1 MNLDKVF
8 EEKVYA
14 GVLGK
19 IIGVYLGR
27 PFEGWYYDRIME
39 ELGPINYYVNDKLD
53 FPIHVTDDDLTGT
66 FRFINALKH
75 FNFDKNISPKQI
87 GQTWLNYCLENQTVL
102 AWAGKGILTEESAYM
117 NLKQGIHAP
126 ESGSIAKN
134 GKVIAEQIGAQIFI
148 DGWGMVSPGDPE
160 QAVDLAKRAGSVS
173 HDGESVYGAQVVAAM
188 EAYAFIEKDIKK
200 IIEDSKKFVPNDS
213 TIYKLISDIQDW
225 SSGNL
230 DWEQARSKIEDKY
243 GYSKFPGNCHIVP
256 NHALIILSLLFG
268 DDDFQKSLMIV
279 NTAGWDTD
287 CNSGNV
293 GCILGIK
300 NGLEGI
306 KQGPDYITPV
316 NDIIYLPTAYG
327 SETMTDA
334 LLESQNIINITRKM
348 NGLESKVIKNNARY
362 NFEMETSTQG
372 WMVDKSNNNNQ
383 NTFLKNCEHISAIG
397 KRALEINFNNLTKGI
412 NSELYVN
419 TFFPEEFTR
428 LNEQQE
434 MMLMVYSFVGCP
446 TVYSGQK
453 IKTEIISKTK
463 KNIKI
468 KLFIKYYGEGD
479 KLFKLDSE
487 EFLFS
492 ENETKKIE
500 WTIPDTLSNPITQL
514 GYSIASDEQVSGK
527 ILINYID
534 ISGIPKMTFKKPD
547 HIKNDKVNTTSHNIK
562 SLTNGVYIPDDEKYY
577 GQLWKLAWVNDV
589 DKWYSYGKNSF
600 GLIKNASRGHVFT
613 GSSDW
618 KNYSVT
624 SKIMFRLASSGGL
637 VIRSQGLQRYYSL
650 EIKSTNKLQINKMEY
665 GLKILKEV
673 DFSFEPFEEY
683 FMRFEADNNFLKGF
697 INNELLIEVEDK
709 SNQFENGMIGCIVEN
724 GTIISDEISIN

>member
-268 DDDFQKSLMIV
+268 DDDFQKTLMIV

-293 GCILGIK
+293 GCYMGIK

-306 KQGPDYITPV
+306 QKGADFITPV
-316 NDIIYLPTAYG
+316 NDTIYITSARG

-334 LLESQNIINITRKM
+334 LTESQNIINIRRKLD
-348 NGLESKVIKNNARY
+348 GLEHQSIKNNARY

-372 WMVDKSNNNNQ
+372 WMVDKSNDNNL
-383 NTFLKNCEHISAIG
+383 NTSLSNVDYKSDNG
-397 KRALEINFNNLTKGI
+397 TRALQVSFNDLSFGLASEIFVD
-412 NSELYVN
+412 S
-419 TFFPEEFTR
+419 FFPEWFTKLEGYQVQR
-428 LNEQQE
+428 YFHYDY
-434 MMLMVYSFVGCP
+434 VACP
-446 TVYSGQK
+446 IVYSGQK
-453 IKTEIISKTK
+453 IKTEIISQSEKDLRI
-463 KNIKI
+463 N
-468 KLFIKYYGEGD
+468 LFIKYWGEED
-479 KLFKLDSE
+479 KLIKLSSDDFNLRSK
-487 EFLFS
+487 
-492 ENETKKIE
+492 ENNTIE
-500 WTIPDTLSNPITQL
+500 WVVPDTFANPIGQI
-514 GYSIASDEQVSGK
+514 GISINSDDNVSGK
-527 ILINYID
+527 ILINYLN
-534 ISGIPKMTFKKPD
+534 ISGTPKMTFRRPD
-547 HIKNDKVNTTSHNIK
+547 HI
-562 SLTNGVYIPDDEKYY
+562 DEYKRGIFYKEEVY
-577 GQLWKLAWVNDV
+577 GQLWKRAWVNDV
-589 DKWYSYGKNSF
+589 DKWQYRHNESF
-600 GLIKNASRGHVFT
+600 KVVRGIGRGHIMTGSETWKDYTISSKISIPLASAAGLIV
-613 GSSDW
+613 
-618 KNYSVT
+618 
-624 SKIMFRLASSGGL
+624 
-637 VIRSQGLQRYYSL
+637 RSQGLKRYYSL
-650 EIKSTNKLQINKMEY
+650 ELTSENKLKINKMEY
-665 GLKILKEV
+665 ELKTLNEIDFNLEYFKEYDLKFKV
-673 DFSFEPFEEY
+673 DGNKLQGYVDNQLLIEAEDSSNPFEEG
-683 FMRFEADNNFLKGF
+683 MMGFLT
-697 INNELLIEVEDK
+697 
-709 SNQFENGMIGCIVEN
+709 ENGAIQSN
-724 GTIISDEISIN
+724 SISIE

>member
-1 MNLDKVF
+1 M
-8 EEKVYA
+8 
-14 GVLGK
+14 
-19 IIGVYLGR
+19 
-27 PFEGWYYDRIME
+27 
-39 ELGPINYYVNDKLD
+39 
-53 FPIHVTDDDLTGT
+53 
-66 FRFINALKH
+66 KH
-75 FNFDKNISPKQI
+75 FNFDKNITAKQI

-126 ESGSIAKN
+126 ERGSIAKN

-372 WMVDKSNNNNQ
+372 WMVDKSNDNNL
-383 NTFLKNCEHISAIG
+383 NTSLSNVDYKSDNG
-397 KRALEINFNNLTKGI
+397 TRALQVSFNDLSFGLASEIFVD
-412 NSELYVN
+412 S
-419 TFFPEEFTR
+419 FFPEWFTKLEGYQVQR
-428 LNEQQE
+428 YFHYDY
-434 MMLMVYSFVGCP
+434 VACP
-446 TVYSGQK
+446 IVYSGQK
-453 IKTEIISKTK
+453 IKTEIISQSEKDLRI
-463 KNIKI
+463 N
-468 KLFIKYYGEGD
+468 LFIKYWGKED
-479 KLFKLDSE
+479 KLIKLSSDDFNLRSK
-487 EFLFS
+487 
-492 ENETKKIE
+492 ENNTIE
-500 WTIPDTLSNPITQL
+500 WVVPDTFANPIGQI
-514 GYSIASDEQVSGK
+514 GISINSDDNVSGK
-527 ILINYID
+527 ILINYLN
-534 ISGIPKMTFKKPD
+534 ISGTPKMTFRRPD
-547 HIKNDKVNTTSHNIK
+547 HI
-562 SLTNGVYIPDDEKYY
+562 DEYKRGIFYKEEVY
-577 GQLWKLAWVNDV
+577 GQLWKRAWVNDV
-589 DKWYSYGKNSF
+589 DKWQYRHNESF
-600 GLIKNASRGHVFT
+600 KVVRGIGRGHIMTGSETWKDYTISSKISIPLASAAGLIV
-613 GSSDW
+613 
-618 KNYSVT
+618 
-624 SKIMFRLASSGGL
+624 
-637 VIRSQGLQRYYSL
+637 RSQGLKRYYSL
-650 EIKSTNKLQINKMEY
+650 ELTSENKLKINKMEY
-665 GLKILKEV
+665 ELKTLNEIDFNLEYFKEYDLKFKV
-673 DFSFEPFEEY
+673 DGNKLQGYVDNQLLIEAEDSSNPFEEG
-683 FMRFEADNNFLKGF
+683 MMGFLT
-697 INNELLIEVEDK
+697 
-709 SNQFENGMIGCIVEN
+709 ENGAIQSN
-724 GTIISDEISIN
+724 SISIE

>member
-268 DDDFQKSLMIV
+268 DDDFQKTLMIV

-293 GCILGIK
+293 GCYMGIK

-306 KQGPDYITPV
+306 QKGADFITPV
-316 NDIIYLPTAYG
+316 NDTIYITSARG

-334 LLESQNIINITRKM
+334 LTESQNIINIRRKLD
-348 NGLESKVIKNNARY
+348 GLENQTIKNNARY

-372 WMVDKSNNNNQ
+372 WMVDKSNDNNL
-383 NTFLKNCEHISAIG
+383 NTSLSNVDYKSDNG
-397 KRALEINFNNLTKGI
+397 TRALQVSFNDLSFGLASEIFVD
-412 NSELYVN
+412 S
-419 TFFPEEFTR
+419 FFPEWFTKLEGYQVQR
-428 LNEQQE
+428 YFHYDY
-434 MMLMVYSFVGCP
+434 VACP
-446 TVYSGQK
+446 IVYSGQK
-453 IKTEIISKTK
+453 IKTEIISQSEKDLRI
-463 KNIKI
+463 N
-468 KLFIKYYGEGD
+468 LFIKYWGEED
-479 KLFKLDSE
+479 KLIKLSSDDFNLRSK
-487 EFLFS
+487 
-492 ENETKKIE
+492 ENNTIE
-500 WTIPDTLSNPITQL
+500 WVVPDTFANPIGQI
-514 GYSIASDEQVSGK
+514 GISINSDDNVSGK
-527 ILINYID
+527 ILINYLN
-534 ISGIPKMTFKKPD
+534 ISGTPKMTFRRPD
-547 HIKNDKVNTTSHNIK
+547 HI
-562 SLTNGVYIPDDEKYY
+562 DEYKRGIFYKEEVY
-577 GQLWKLAWVNDV
+577 GQLWKRAWVNDV
-589 DKWYSYGKNSF
+589 DKWQYRHNESF
-600 GLIKNASRGHVFT
+600 KVVRGIGRGHIMTGSETWKDYTISSKISIPLASAAGLIV
-613 GSSDW
+613 
-618 KNYSVT
+618 
-624 SKIMFRLASSGGL
+624 
-637 VIRSQGLQRYYSL
+637 RSQGLKRYYSL
-650 EIKSTNKLQINKMEY
+650 ELTSENKLKINKMEY
-665 GLKILKEV
+665 ELKTLNEI
-673 DFSFEPFEEY
+673 DFNLEY
-683 FMRFEADNNFLKGF
+683 FKEYDLKFKVDGNKLQGYVDNQ
-697 INNELLIEVEDK
+697 LLIEAEDS
-709 SNQFENGMIGCIVEN
+709 SNPFKEGMMGFLTENGAIQSN
-724 GTIISDEISIN
+724 SISIE

>member
-160 QAVDLAKRAGSVS
+160 QAGDLAKRAGSVS

-279 NTAGWDTD
+279 NTAGWHTD

-306 KQGPDYITPV
+306 KQGPDYITPE

-348 NGLESKVIKNNARY
+348 NGLEIKVIKNNARY

-372 WMVDKSNNNNQ
+372 WMVDKSNDNNL
-383 NTFLKNCEHISAIG
+383 NTSLSNVDYKSDNG
-397 KRALEINFNNLTKGI
+397 TRALQVSFNDLSFGLASEIFVD
-412 NSELYVN
+412 S
-419 TFFPEEFTR
+419 FFPEWFTKLEGDQVQR
-428 LNEQQE
+428 YFHYDY
-434 MMLMVYSFVGCP
+434 VACP
-446 TVYSGQK
+446 IVYSGQK
-453 IKTEIISKTK
+453 IKTEIISQSEKDLRI
-463 KNIKI
+463 N
-468 KLFIKYYGEGD
+468 LFIKYWGKDD
-479 KLFKLDSE
+479 KLIKLSSDDFNLRSK
-487 EFLFS
+487 
-492 ENETKKIE
+492 ENNTIE
-500 WTIPDTLSNPITQL
+500 WVVPDTFANPIGQI
-514 GYSIASDEQVSGK
+514 GISINSEDNVSGK
-527 ILINYID
+527 VLINYLN
-534 ISGIPKMTFKKPD
+534 ISGTPKMTFRRPD
-547 HIKNDKVNTTSHNIK
+547 HI
-562 SLTNGVYIPDDEKYY
+562 DEYKRGIFYKEEVY
-577 GQLWKLAWVNDV
+577 GQLWKRAWVNDV
-589 DKWYSYGKNSF
+589 DKWQYRHNESFKVVRGIGRGHIMTGSETWKDYSISSKISIPLASAA
-600 GLIKNASRGHVFT
+600 GLIV
-613 GSSDW
+613 
-618 KNYSVT
+618 
-624 SKIMFRLASSGGL
+624 
-637 VIRSQGLQRYYSL
+637 RSQGLKRYYSL
-650 EIKSTNKLQINKMEY
+650 ELTSENKLKINKMEY
-665 GLKILKEV
+665 ELKTLNEIDFNLEYFKDYDLKFKV
-673 DFSFEPFEEY
+673 DGNKLQGYVDNQLLIEAEDSSNPFEEG
-683 FMRFEADNNFLKGF
+683 MMGFLT
-697 INNELLIEVEDK
+697 
-709 SNQFENGMIGCIVEN
+709 ENGAIQSN
-724 GTIISDEISIN
+724 SISIE

>member
-8 EEKVYA
+8 ENKVYA

-87 GQTWLNYCLENQTVL
+87 GQTWLNYCIENQTVL
-102 AWAGKGILTEESAYM
+102 AWAGKGVLTEESAYM

-126 ESGSIAKN
+126 ESGSIAQN

-188 EAYAFIEKDIKK
+188 EAMAFIEKDIKK
-200 IIEDSKKFVPNDS
+200 IIEESKKFVPTDS

-256 NHALIILSLLFG
+256 NHALIILALLFG

-300 NGLEGI
+300 NELEGI
-306 KQGPDYITPV
+306 QKGPDYITPV

-334 LLESQNIINITRKM
+334 LLESQNIINITRRM

-362 NFEMETSTQG
+362 NFEMETATQG
-372 WMVDKSNNNNQ
+372 WMVDKTNDNNLNTSLSNVEFKSDNG
-383 NTFLKNCEHISAIG
+383 T
-397 KRALEINFNNLTKGI
+397 RALQVSFTDLSFGLS
-412 NSELYVN
+412 SEVFVDS
-419 TFFPEEFTR
+419 FFPEWFTKLEGYQVQR
-428 LNEQQE
+428 YFHYDYVACPI
-434 MMLMVYSFVGCP
+434 VY
-446 TVYSGQK
+446 TGQN
-453 IKTEIISKTK
+453 IKTEIISRSEKDLRI
-463 KNIKI
+463 N
-468 KLFIKYYGEGD
+468 LFIKYWGDGD
-479 KLFKLDSE
+479 KLIKITSE
-487 EFLFS
+487 DYNLKAN
-492 ENETKKIE
+492 ENSVLE
-500 WTIPDTLSNPITQL
+500 WSVPDTFSNPIGQI
-514 GYSIASDEQVSGK
+514 GISINSDDNISGK
-527 ILINYID
+527 LLINYLN
-534 ISGIPKMTFKKPD
+534 ISGSPKMTFKRPD
-547 HIKNDKVNTTSHNIK
+547 HI
-562 SLTNGVYIPDDEKYY
+562 DEFKRGIFYKEEVY
-577 GQLWKLAWVNDV
+577 GQLWKRAWVNDV
-589 DKWYSYGKNSF
+589 DKWQYRHNESFKVVRGIGRGHIMTGSETWKDYSISAKISIPLASAG
-600 GLIKNASRGHVFT
+600 GLI
-613 GSSDW
+613 
-618 KNYSVT
+618 
-624 SKIMFRLASSGGL
+624 L
-637 VIRSQGLQRYYSL
+637 RSQGLKRYYSL
-650 EIKSTNKLQINKMEY
+650 ELTKENKLKINKMEY
-665 GLKILKEV
+665 DLKTLKEIDFDLEFFKDYELKFKV
-673 DFSFEPFEEY
+673 DGNKLQGFV
-683 FMRFEADNNFLKGF
+683 DNK
-697 INNELLIEVEDK
+697 LLIEVEDK
-709 SNQFENGMIGCIVEN
+709 SNPYEEGMIGFLTEN
-724 GTIISDEISIN
+724 GAIQSDSISIE

>member
-8 EEKVYA
+8 ENKVYA

-87 GQTWLNYCLENQTVL
+87 GQTWLNYCIENQTVL
-102 AWAGKGILTEESAYM
+102 AWAGKGVLTEESAYM

-126 ESGSIAKN
+126 ESGSIAQN

-188 EAYAFIEKDIKK
+188 EAMAFIENDIKK
-200 IIEDSKKFVPNDS
+200 IIEESKKFVPTDS

-256 NHALIILSLLFG
+256 NHALIILALLFG

-300 NGLEGI
+300 NELEGI
-306 KQGPDYITPV
+306 QKGPDYITPV

-334 LLESQNIINITRKM
+334 LLESQNIINITRRM

-362 NFEMETSTQG
+362 NFEMETATQG
-372 WMVDKSNNNNQ
+372 WMVDKTNDNNLNTSLSNVEFKSDNG
-383 NTFLKNCEHISAIG
+383 T
-397 KRALEINFNNLTKGI
+397 RALQVSFTDLSFGLS
-412 NSELYVN
+412 SEVFVDS
-419 TFFPEEFTR
+419 FFPEWFTKLEGYQVQR
-428 LNEQQE
+428 YFHYDY
-434 MMLMVYSFVGCP
+434 VACP
-446 TVYSGQK
+446 TVYTGQK
-453 IKTEIISKTK
+453 IKTEIVSRSEKDLRI
-463 KNIKI
+463 N
-468 KLFIKYYGEGD
+468 LFIKYWGDGD
-479 KLFKLDSE
+479 KLIKITSE
-487 EFLFS
+487 DYNLKAN
-492 ENETKKIE
+492 ENSVLE
-500 WTIPDTLSNPITQL
+500 WSVPDTFSNPIGQI
-514 GYSIASDEQVSGK
+514 GISINSDDNISGK
-527 ILINYID
+527 LLINYLN
-534 ISGIPKMTFKKPD
+534 ISGSPKMTFKRPD
-547 HIKNDKVNTTSHNIK
+547 HI
-562 SLTNGVYIPDDEKYY
+562 DEFKRGIFYKEEVY
-577 GQLWKLAWVNDV
+577 GQLWKRAWVNDV
-589 DKWYSYGKNSF
+589 DKWQYRHNESFKVVRGIGRGHIMTGSETWKDYSISAKISIPLASAG
-600 GLIKNASRGHVFT
+600 GLI
-613 GSSDW
+613 
-618 KNYSVT
+618 
-624 SKIMFRLASSGGL
+624 L
-637 VIRSQGLQRYYSL
+637 RSQGLKRYYSL
-650 EIKSTNKLQINKMEY
+650 ELTKENKLKINKMEY
-665 GLKILKEV
+665 DLKTLKEIDFDLEFFKDYELKFKV
-673 DFSFEPFEEY
+673 DGNKLQGFV
-683 FMRFEADNNFLKGF
+683 DNK
-697 INNELLIEVEDK
+697 LLIEVEDK
-709 SNQFENGMIGCIVEN
+709 SNPYEEGMIGFLTEN
-724 GTIISDEISIN
+724 GAIQSDSISIE

>member
-8 EEKVYA
+8 ENKVYA

-87 GQTWLNYCLENQTVL
+87 GQTWLNYCIENQTVL
-102 AWAGKGILTEESAYM
+102 AWAGKGVLTEESAYM

-126 ESGSIAKN
+126 ESGSIAQN

-188 EAYAFIEKDIKK
+188 EAMAFIENDIKK
-200 IIEDSKKFVPNDS
+200 IIEESKKFVPTDS

-256 NHALIILSLLFG
+256 NHALIILALLFG

-300 NGLEGI
+300 NELEGI
-306 KQGPDYITPV
+306 QKGPDYITPV

-334 LLESQNIINITRKM
+334 LLESQNIINITRRM

-362 NFEMETSTQG
+362 NFEMETATQG
-372 WMVDKSNNNNQ
+372 WMVDKTNDNNLNTSLSNVEFKSDNG
-383 NTFLKNCEHISAIG
+383 T
-397 KRALEINFNNLTKGI
+397 RALQVSFTDLSFGLS
-412 NSELYVN
+412 SEVFVDS
-419 TFFPEEFTR
+419 FFPEWFTKLEGYQVQR
-428 LNEQQE
+428 YFHYDYVACPI
-434 MMLMVYSFVGCP
+434 VY
-446 TVYSGQK
+446 TGQK
-453 IKTEIISKTK
+453 IKTEIVSRSEKDLRI
-463 KNIKI
+463 N
-468 KLFIKYYGEGD
+468 LFIKYWGDGD
-479 KLFKLDSE
+479 KLIKITSE
-487 EFLFS
+487 DYNLKAN
-492 ENETKKIE
+492 ENSVIE
-500 WTIPDTLSNPITQL
+500 WIVPDTFSNPIGQI
-514 GYSIASDEQVSGK
+514 GISINSDDNISGK
-527 ILINYID
+527 LLINYLN
-534 ISGIPKMTFKKPD
+534 ISGSPKMTFKRPD
-547 HIKNDKVNTTSHNIK
+547 HI
-562 SLTNGVYIPDDEKYY
+562 DEFKRGIFYKEEVY
-577 GQLWKLAWVNDV
+577 GQLWKRAWVNDV
-589 DKWYSYGKNSF
+589 DKWQYRHNESFKVVRGIGRGHIMTGSETWKDYSISAKISIPLASAG
-600 GLIKNASRGHVFT
+600 GLI
-613 GSSDW
+613 
-618 KNYSVT
+618 
-624 SKIMFRLASSGGL
+624 L
-637 VIRSQGLQRYYSL
+637 RSQGLKRYYSL
-650 EIKSTNKLQINKMEY
+650 ELTKENKLKINKMEY
-665 GLKILKEV
+665 DLKTLKEIDFDLEFFKDYELKFKV
-673 DFSFEPFEEY
+673 DGNKLQGFV
-683 FMRFEADNNFLKGF
+683 DNK
-697 INNELLIEVEDK
+697 LLIEVEDK
-709 SNQFENGMIGCIVEN
+709 SNPYEEGMIGFLTEN
-724 GTIISDEISIN
+724 GAIQSDSISIE

>member
-8 EEKVYA
+8 ENKVYA

-87 GQTWLNYCLENQTVL
+87 GQTWLNYCIENQTVL
-102 AWAGKGILTEESAYM
+102 AWAGKGVLTEESAYM

-126 ESGSIAKN
+126 ESGSIAQN

-188 EAYAFIEKDIKK
+188 EAMAFIEKDIKK
-200 IIEDSKKFVPNDS
+200 IIEESKKFVPTDS
-213 TIYKLISDIQDW
+213 TIYRLISDIQDW

-230 DWEQARSKIEDKY
+230 DWEQARSTIEDKY

-256 NHALIILSLLFG
+256 NHALIILALLFG

-300 NGLEGI
+300 NELEGI
-306 KQGPDYITPV
+306 QKGPDYITPV

-334 LLESQNIINITRKM
+334 LLESQNIINITRRM

-362 NFEMETSTQG
+362 NFEMETATQG
-372 WMVDKSNNNNQ
+372 WMVDKTNDNNLNTSVSNVEFKSDNG
-383 NTFLKNCEHISAIG
+383 T
-397 KRALEINFNNLTKGI
+397 RALQVSFTDLSFGLS
-412 NSELYVN
+412 SEVFVDS
-419 TFFPEEFTR
+419 FFPEWFTKLEGYQVQR
-428 LNEQQE
+428 YFHYDYVACPI
-434 MMLMVYSFVGCP
+434 VY
-446 TVYSGQK
+446 TGQN
-453 IKTEIISKTK
+453 IKTEIISRSEKDLRI
-463 KNIKI
+463 N
-468 KLFIKYYGEGD
+468 LFIKYWGDGD
-479 KLFKLDSE
+479 KLIKITSE
-487 EFLFS
+487 DYNLKAN
-492 ENETKKIE
+492 ENSVLE
-500 WTIPDTLSNPITQL
+500 WSVPDTFSNPIGQI
-514 GYSIASDEQVSGK
+514 GISINSDDNISGK
-527 ILINYID
+527 LLINYLN
-534 ISGIPKMTFKKPD
+534 ISGSPKMTFKRPD
-547 HIKNDKVNTTSHNIK
+547 HI
-562 SLTNGVYIPDDEKYY
+562 DEYKRGIFYKEEVY
-577 GQLWKLAWVNDV
+577 GQLWKRAWVNDV
-589 DKWYSYGKNSF
+589 DKWQYRHNESFKVVRGIGRGHIMTGSETWKDYSISAKISIPLASAG
-600 GLIKNASRGHVFT
+600 GLI
-613 GSSDW
+613 
-618 KNYSVT
+618 
-624 SKIMFRLASSGGL
+624 L
-637 VIRSQGLQRYYSL
+637 RSQGLKRYYSL
-650 EIKSTNKLQINKMEY
+650 ELTKENKLKINKMEY
-665 GLKILKEV
+665 DLKTLKEIDFDLEFFKDYQLKFKV
-673 DFSFEPFEEY
+673 DGNKLQGFV
-683 FMRFEADNNFLKGF
+683 DNK
-697 INNELLIEVEDK
+697 LLIEVEDK
-709 SNQFENGMIGCIVEN
+709 SNPYEEGMIGFLTEN
-724 GTIISDEISIN
+724 GAIQSDSISIE

>member
-8 EEKVYA
+8 ENKVYA

-27 PFEGWYYDRIME
+27 PFEGWSYDRIME

-53 FPIHVTDDDLTGT
+53 FPIHVTDDDLSGT

-75 FNFDKNISPKQI
+75 FNYDKNISAKQI
-87 GQTWLNYCLENQTVL
+87 GQTWLNYCLENQTIL

-126 ESGSIAKN
+126 ESGSIERN

-188 EAYAFIEKDIKK
+188 ESMAFIENDIKK
-200 IIEDSKKFVPNDS
+200 IIEESKKFVPTDS

-256 NHALIILSLLFG
+256 NHALIILALLFG

-306 KQGPDYITPV
+306 QKGPDYITPV
-316 NDIIYLPTAYG
+316 NDIIYLPSAYG

-348 NGLESKVIKNNARY
+348 NGLEGKVIKNNARY

-372 WMVDKSNNNNQ
+372 WMVDKANDNNLNTNLSNVEFKSNNG
-383 NTFLKNCEHISAIG
+383 T
-397 KRALEINFNNLTKGI
+397 RALQVSFTDLSFGLSSEIFVD
-412 NSELYVN
+412 S
-419 TFFPEEFTR
+419 FFPEWFTKLEGYQVQR
-428 LNEQQE
+428 YFHYDYVACPL
-434 MMLMVYSFVGCP
+434 VY
-446 TVYSGQK
+446 TGQK
-453 IKTEIISKTK
+453 IKTEIVSKSEK
-463 KNIKI
+463 DLRIN
-468 KLFIKYYGEGD
+468 LFIKYWGEGD
-479 KLFKLDSE
+479 KLIKISSE
-487 EFLFS
+487 DHNIKAN
-492 ENETKKIE
+492 ENNVIE
-500 WTIPDTLSNPITQL
+500 WNVPDTFSNPIGQM
-514 GYSIASDEQVSGK
+514 GISINSDDNVTGK
-527 ILINYID
+527 LLINYLN
-534 ISGIPKMTFKKPD
+534 ISGSPKMTFRRPD
-547 HIKNDKVNTTSHNIK
+547 HI
-562 SLTNGVYIPDDEKYY
+562 DEFKRGIFYKEEVY
-577 GQLWKLAWVNDV
+577 GQLWKRAWVNDV
-589 DKWYSYGKNSF
+589 DKWQYRHNESFKVVRGIGRGHIMTGSETWKDYSISAKISIPLASAG
-600 GLIKNASRGHVFT
+600 GLI
-613 GSSDW
+613 
-618 KNYSVT
+618 
-624 SKIMFRLASSGGL
+624 L
-637 VIRSQGLQRYYSL
+637 RSQGLKRYYSL
-650 EIKSTNKLQINKMEY
+650 ELTKENKLKINKMEY
-665 GLKILKEV
+665 DLKTLKEIDFDLEFFKDYELKFKV
-673 DFSFEPFEEY
+673 DGNKLQGFV
-683 FMRFEADNNFLKGF
+683 DNK
-697 INNELLIEVEDK
+697 LLIEVEDK
-709 SNQFENGMIGCIVEN
+709 SNPYEEGMIGFLTEN
-724 GTIISDEISIN
+724 GAIQSDSISIE

>member
-8 EEKVYA
+8 ENKVYA

-102 AWAGKGILTEESAYM
+102 AWAGKGVLTEESAYM

-126 ESGSIAKN
+126 ESGSIAQN

-188 EAYAFIEKDIKK
+188 EAMAFIENDIKK
-200 IIEDSKKFVPNDS
+200 IIEESKKFVPTDS

-256 NHALIILSLLFG
+256 NHALIILALLFG

-300 NGLEGI
+300 NELEGI
-306 KQGPDYITPV
+306 QKGPDYITPV

-334 LLESQNIINITRKM
+334 LLESQNIINITRRM

-362 NFEMETSTQG
+362 NFEMETATQG
-372 WMVDKSNNNNQ
+372 WMVDKTNDNNLNTSLSNVEFKSDNG
-383 NTFLKNCEHISAIG
+383 T
-397 KRALEINFNNLTKGI
+397 RALQVSFTDLSFGLS
-412 NSELYVN
+412 SEVFVDS
-419 TFFPEEFTR
+419 FFPEWFTKLEGYQVQR
-428 LNEQQE
+428 YFHYDYVACPI
-434 MMLMVYSFVGCP
+434 VY
-446 TVYSGQK
+446 TGQK
-453 IKTEIISKTK
+453 IKTEIISRSEKDLRI
-463 KNIKI
+463 N
-468 KLFIKYYGEGD
+468 LFIKYWGDGD
-479 KLFKLDSE
+479 KLIKITSE
-487 EFLFS
+487 DYNLKAN
-492 ENETKKIE
+492 ENSVLE
-500 WTIPDTLSNPITQL
+500 WSVPDTFSNPIGQI
-514 GYSIASDEQVSGK
+514 GISINSDDNISGK
-527 ILINYID
+527 LLINYLN
-534 ISGIPKMTFKKPD
+534 ISGSPKMTFKRPD
-547 HIKNDKVNTTSHNIK
+547 HI
-562 SLTNGVYIPDDEKYY
+562 DEFKRGIFYKEEVY
-577 GQLWKLAWVNDV
+577 GQLWKRAWVNDV
-589 DKWYSYGKNSF
+589 DKWQYRHNESFKVVRGIGRGHIMTGSETWKDYSISAKISIPLASAG
-600 GLIKNASRGHVFT
+600 GLI
-613 GSSDW
+613 
-618 KNYSVT
+618 
-624 SKIMFRLASSGGL
+624 L
-637 VIRSQGLQRYYSL
+637 RSQGLKRYYSL
-650 EIKSTNKLQINKMEY
+650 ELTKENKLKINKMEY
-665 GLKILKEV
+665 DLKTLKEIDFDLEFFKDYELKFKV
-673 DFSFEPFEEY
+673 DGNKLQGFV
-683 FMRFEADNNFLKGF
+683 DNK
-697 INNELLIEVEDK
+697 LLIEVEDK
-709 SNQFENGMIGCIVEN
+709 SNPYEEGMIGFLTEN
-724 GTIISDEISIN
+724 GAIQSDSISIE

>member
-8 EEKVYA
+8 ENKVYA

-87 GQTWLNYCLENQTVL
+87 GQTWLNYCIENQTVL
-102 AWAGKGILTEESAYM
+102 AWAGKGVLTEESAYM

-126 ESGSIAKN
+126 ESGSIAQN

-188 EAYAFIEKDIKK
+188 EAMAFIEKDIKK
-200 IIEDSKKFVPNDS
+200 IIEESKKFVPTDS

-256 NHALIILSLLFG
+256 NHALIILALLFG
-268 DDDFQKSLMIV
+268 NDDFQKSLMIV

-300 NGLEGI
+300 NELEGI
-306 KQGPDYITPV
+306 QKGPDYITPV

-334 LLESQNIINITRKM
+334 LLESQNIINITRRM

-362 NFEMETSTQG
+362 NFEMETATQG
-372 WMVDKSNNNNQ
+372 WMVDKTNDNNLNTSLSNVEFKSDNG
-383 NTFLKNCEHISAIG
+383 T
-397 KRALEINFNNLTKGI
+397 RALQVSFTDLSFGLS
-412 NSELYVN
+412 SEVFVDS
-419 TFFPEEFTR
+419 FFPEWFTKLEGYQVQR
-428 LNEQQE
+428 YFHYDYVACPI
-434 MMLMVYSFVGCP
+434 VY
-446 TVYSGQK
+446 TGQK
-453 IKTEIISKTK
+453 IKTEIVSRSEKDLRI
-463 KNIKI
+463 N
-468 KLFIKYYGEGD
+468 LFIKYWGDGD
-479 KLFKLDSE
+479 KLIKITSE
-487 EFLFS
+487 DYNLKAN
-492 ENETKKIE
+492 ENSVLE
-500 WTIPDTLSNPITQL
+500 WSVPDTFSNPIGQI
-514 GYSIASDEQVSGK
+514 GISINSDDNISGK
-527 ILINYID
+527 LLINYLN
-534 ISGIPKMTFKKPD
+534 ISGSPKMTFKRPD
-547 HIKNDKVNTTSHNIK
+547 HI
-562 SLTNGVYIPDDEKYY
+562 DEFKRGIFYKEEVY
-577 GQLWKLAWVNDV
+577 GQLWKRAWVNDV
-589 DKWYSYGKNSF
+589 DKWQYRHNESFKVVRGIGRGHIMTGSETWKDYSISAKISIPLASAG
-600 GLIKNASRGHVFT
+600 GLI
-613 GSSDW
+613 
-618 KNYSVT
+618 
-624 SKIMFRLASSGGL
+624 L
-637 VIRSQGLQRYYSL
+637 RSQGLKRYYSL
-650 EIKSTNKLQINKMEY
+650 ELTKENKLKINKMEY
-665 GLKILKEV
+665 DLKTLKEIDFDLEFFKDYDLKFKV
-673 DFSFEPFEEY
+673 DGNKLQGFV
-683 FMRFEADNNFLKGF
+683 DNK
-697 INNELLIEVEDK
+697 LLIEVEDK
-709 SNQFENGMIGCIVEN
+709 SNPYEEGMIGFLTEN
-724 GTIISDEISIN
+724 GAIQSDSISIE

>member
-8 EEKVYA
+8 ENKVYA

-102 AWAGKGILTEESAYM
+102 AWAGKGVLTEESAYM

-126 ESGSIAKN
+126 ESGSIAQN

-188 EAYAFIEKDIKK
+188 EAMAFIENDIKK
-200 IIEDSKKFVPNDS
+200 IIEESKKFVPTDS

-256 NHALIILSLLFG
+256 NHALIILALLFG

-300 NGLEGI
+300 NELEGI
-306 KQGPDYITPV
+306 QKGPDYITPV

-334 LLESQNIINITRKM
+334 LLESQNIINITRRM

-362 NFEMETSTQG
+362 NFEMETATQG
-372 WMVDKSNNNNQ
+372 WMVDKTNDNNLNTSLSNVEFKSDNG
-383 NTFLKNCEHISAIG
+383 T
-397 KRALEINFNNLTKGI
+397 RALQVSFTDLSFGLS
-412 NSELYVN
+412 SEVFVES
-419 TFFPEEFTR
+419 FFPEWFTKLEGYQVQR
-428 LNEQQE
+428 YFHYDYVACPI
-434 MMLMVYSFVGCP
+434 VY
-446 TVYSGQK
+446 TGQK
-453 IKTEIISKTK
+453 IKTEIISRSEKDLRI
-463 KNIKI
+463 N
-468 KLFIKYYGEGD
+468 LFIKYWGDGD
-479 KLFKLDSE
+479 KLIKITSE
-487 EFLFS
+487 DYNLKAN
-492 ENETKKIE
+492 ENSVLE
-500 WTIPDTLSNPITQL
+500 WSVPDTFSNPIGQI
-514 GYSIASDEQVSGK
+514 GISINSDDNISGK
-527 ILINYID
+527 LLINYLN
-534 ISGIPKMTFKKPD
+534 ISGSPKMTFKRPD
-547 HIKNDKVNTTSHNIK
+547 HI
-562 SLTNGVYIPDDEKYY
+562 DEFKRGIFYKEEVY
-577 GQLWKLAWVNDV
+577 GQLWKRAWVNDV
-589 DKWYSYGKNSF
+589 DKWQYRHNESFKVVRGIGRGHIMTGSETWKDYSISAKISIPLASAG
-600 GLIKNASRGHVFT
+600 GLI
-613 GSSDW
+613 
-618 KNYSVT
+618 
-624 SKIMFRLASSGGL
+624 L
-637 VIRSQGLQRYYSL
+637 RSQGLKRYYSL
-650 EIKSTNKLQINKMEY
+650 ELTKENKLKINKMEY
-665 GLKILKEV
+665 DLKTLKEIDFDLEFFKDYELKFKV
-673 DFSFEPFEEY
+673 DGNKLQGFV
-683 FMRFEADNNFLKGF
+683 DNK
-697 INNELLIEVEDK
+697 LLIEVEDK
-709 SNQFENGMIGCIVEN
+709 SNPYEEGMIGFLTEN
-724 GTIISDEISIN
+724 GAIQSDSISIE

>member
-8 EEKVYA
+8 ENKVYA

-87 GQTWLNYCLENQTVL
+87 GQTWLNYCIENQTVL
-102 AWAGKGILTEESAYM
+102 AWAGKGVLTEESAYM

-126 ESGSIAKN
+126 ESGSIAQN

-188 EAYAFIEKDIKK
+188 EAMAFIENDIKK
-200 IIEDSKKFVPNDS
+200 IIEESKKFVPTDS

-256 NHALIILSLLFG
+256 NHALIILALLFG

-300 NGLEGI
+300 NELEGI
-306 KQGPDYITPV
+306 QKGPDYITPV

-334 LLESQNIINITRKM
+334 LLESQNIINITRRM

-362 NFEMETSTQG
+362 NFEMETATQG
-372 WMVDKSNNNNQ
+372 WMVDKTNDNNLNTSLSNVEFKSDNG
-383 NTFLKNCEHISAIG
+383 T
-397 KRALEINFNNLTKGI
+397 RALQVSFTDLSFGLS
-412 NSELYVN
+412 SEVFVDS
-419 TFFPEEFTR
+419 FFPEWFTKLEGYQVQR
-428 LNEQQE
+428 YFHYDYVACPI
-434 MMLMVYSFVGCP
+434 VY
-446 TVYSGQK
+446 TGQK
-453 IKTEIISKTK
+453 IKTEIISRSEKDLRI
-463 KNIKI
+463 N
-468 KLFIKYYGEGD
+468 LFIKYWGDGD
-479 KLFKLDSE
+479 KLIKITSE
-487 EFLFS
+487 DYNLKAN
-492 ENETKKIE
+492 ENSVLE
-500 WTIPDTLSNPITQL
+500 WSVPDTFSNPIGQI
-514 GYSIASDEQVSGK
+514 GISINSDDNISGK
-527 ILINYID
+527 LLINYLN
-534 ISGIPKMTFKKPD
+534 ISGSPKMTFKRPD
-547 HIKNDKVNTTSHNIK
+547 HI
-562 SLTNGVYIPDDEKYY
+562 DEFKRGIFYKEEVY
-577 GQLWKLAWVNDV
+577 GQLWKRAWVNDV
-589 DKWYSYGKNSF
+589 DKWQYRHNESFKVVRGIGRGHIMTGSETWKDYSISAKISIPLASAG
-600 GLIKNASRGHVFT
+600 GLI
-613 GSSDW
+613 
-618 KNYSVT
+618 
-624 SKIMFRLASSGGL
+624 L
-637 VIRSQGLQRYYSL
+637 RSQGLKRYYSL
-650 EIKSTNKLQINKMEY
+650 ELTKENKLKINKMEY
-665 GLKILKEV
+665 DLKTLKEIDFDLEFFKDYELKFKV
-673 DFSFEPFEEY
+673 DGNKLQGFV
-683 FMRFEADNNFLKGF
+683 DNK
-697 INNELLIEVEDK
+697 LLIEVEDK
-709 SNQFENGMIGCIVEN
+709 SNPYEEGMIGFLTEN
-724 GTIISDEISIN
+724 GAIQSDSISIE

>member
-8 EEKVYA
+8 ENKVYA

-102 AWAGKGILTEESAYM
+102 AWAGKGVLTEESAYM

-126 ESGSIAKN
+126 ESGSIAQN

-188 EAYAFIEKDIKK
+188 EAMAFIENDIKK
-200 IIEDSKKFVPNDS
+200 IIEESKKFVPTDS

-256 NHALIILSLLFG
+256 NHALIILALLFG

-300 NGLEGI
+300 NELEGI
-306 KQGPDYITPV
+306 QKGPDYITPV

-334 LLESQNIINITRKM
+334 LLESQNIINITRRM

-362 NFEMETSTQG
+362 NFEMETATQG
-372 WMVDKSNNNNQ
+372 WMVDKTNDNNLNTSLSNVEFKSDNG
-383 NTFLKNCEHISAIG
+383 T
-397 KRALEINFNNLTKGI
+397 RALQVSFTDLSFGLS
-412 NSELYVN
+412 SEVFVDS
-419 TFFPEEFTR
+419 FFPEWFTKLEGYQVQR
-428 LNEQQE
+428 YFHYDYVACPI
-434 MMLMVYSFVGCP
+434 VY
-446 TVYSGQK
+446 TGQK
-453 IKTEIISKTK
+453 IKTEIVSRSEKDLRI
-463 KNIKI
+463 N
-468 KLFIKYYGEGD
+468 LFIKYWGDGD
-479 KLFKLDSE
+479 KLIKITSE
-487 EFLFS
+487 DYNLKAN
-492 ENETKKIE
+492 ENSVLE
-500 WTIPDTLSNPITQL
+500 WSVPDTFSNPIGQI
-514 GYSIASDEQVSGK
+514 GISINSDDNISGK
-527 ILINYID
+527 LLINYLN
-534 ISGIPKMTFKKPD
+534 ISGSPKMTFKRPD
-547 HIKNDKVNTTSHNIK
+547 HI
-562 SLTNGVYIPDDEKYY
+562 DEFKRGIFYKEEVY
-577 GQLWKLAWVNDV
+577 GQLWKRAWVNDV
-589 DKWYSYGKNSF
+589 DKWQYRHNESFKVVRGIGRGHIMTGSETWKDYSISAKISIPLASAG
-600 GLIKNASRGHVFT
+600 GLI
-613 GSSDW
+613 
-618 KNYSVT
+618 
-624 SKIMFRLASSGGL
+624 L
-637 VIRSQGLQRYYSL
+637 RSQGLKRYYSL
-650 EIKSTNKLQINKMEY
+650 ELTKENKLKINKMEY
-665 GLKILKEV
+665 DLKTLKEIDFDLEFFKDYELKFKV
-673 DFSFEPFEEY
+673 DGNKLQGFV
-683 FMRFEADNNFLKGF
+683 DNK
-697 INNELLIEVEDK
+697 LLIEVEDK
-709 SNQFENGMIGCIVEN
+709 SNPYEEGMIGFLTEN
-724 GTIISDEISIN
+724 GAIQSDSISIE

>member
-8 EEKVYA
+8 ENKVYA

-27 PFEGWYYDRIME
+27 PFEGWSYDRIME

-53 FPIHVTDDDLTGT
+53 FPIHVTDDDLSGT

-75 FNFDKNISPKQI
+75 FNYDKNISAKQI
-87 GQTWLNYCLENQTVL
+87 GQTWLNYCLENQTIL

-126 ESGSIAKN
+126 ESGSIERN

-188 EAYAFIEKDIKK
+188 ESMAFIENDIKK
-200 IIEDSKKFVPNDS
+200 IIEESKKFVPTDS

-256 NHALIILSLLFG
+256 NHALIILALLFG

-306 KQGPDYITPV
+306 QKGPDYITPV
-316 NDIIYLPTAYG
+316 NDIIYLPSAYG

-348 NGLESKVIKNNARY
+348 NGLEGKVIKNNARY

-372 WMVDKSNNNNQ
+372 WMVDKANDNNLNTNLSNVEFKSNNG
-383 NTFLKNCEHISAIG
+383 T
-397 KRALEINFNNLTKGI
+397 RALQVSFTDLSFGLSSEIFVD
-412 NSELYVN
+412 S
-419 TFFPEEFTR
+419 FFPEWFTKLEGYQVQR
-428 LNEQQE
+428 YFHYDYVACPL
-434 MMLMVYSFVGCP
+434 VY
-446 TVYSGQK
+446 TGQK
-453 IKTEIISKTK
+453 IKTEIVSKSEK
-463 KNIKI
+463 DLRIN
-468 KLFIKYYGEGD
+468 LFIKYWGEGD
-479 KLFKLDSE
+479 KLIKISSE
-487 EFLFS
+487 DHNIKAN
-492 ENETKKIE
+492 ENNVIE
-500 WTIPDTLSNPITQL
+500 WNVPHTFSNPIGQM
-514 GYSIASDEQVSGK
+514 GISINSDDNVTGK
-527 ILINYID
+527 LLINYLN
-534 ISGIPKMTFKKPD
+534 ISGSPKMTFRRPD
-547 HIKNDKVNTTSHNIK
+547 HI
-562 SLTNGVYIPDDEKYY
+562 DEFKRGIFYKEEVY
-577 GQLWKLAWVNDV
+577 GQLWKRAWVNDV
-589 DKWYSYGKNSF
+589 DKWQYRHNESFKVVRGIGRGHIMTGSETWKDYSISAKISIPLASAG
-600 GLIKNASRGHVFT
+600 GLI
-613 GSSDW
+613 
-618 KNYSVT
+618 
-624 SKIMFRLASSGGL
+624 L
-637 VIRSQGLQRYYSL
+637 RSQGLKRYYSL
-650 EIKSTNKLQINKMEY
+650 ELTKENKLKINKMEY
-665 GLKILKEV
+665 DLKTLKEIDFDLEFFKDYELKFKV
-673 DFSFEPFEEY
+673 DGNKLQGFV
-683 FMRFEADNNFLKGF
+683 DNK
-697 INNELLIEVEDK
+697 LLIEVEDK
-709 SNQFENGMIGCIVEN
+709 SNPYEEGMIGFLTEN
-724 GTIISDEISIN
+724 GAIQSDSISIE

>member
-8 EEKVYA
+8 ENKVYA

-87 GQTWLNYCLENQTVL
+87 GQTWLNYCIENQTVL
-102 AWAGKGILTEESAYM
+102 AWAGKGVLTEESAYM

-126 ESGSIAKN
+126 ESGSIAQN

-188 EAYAFIEKDIKK
+188 EAMAFIENDIKK
-200 IIEDSKKFVPNDS
+200 IIEESKKFVPTDS

-256 NHALIILSLLFG
+256 NHALIILALLFG

-300 NGLEGI
+300 NELEGI
-306 KQGPDYITPV
+306 QKGPDYITPV

-334 LLESQNIINITRKM
+334 LLESQNIINITRRM

-362 NFEMETSTQG
+362 NFEMETATQG
-372 WMVDKSNNNNQ
+372 WMVDKTNDNNLNTSVSNVEFKSDNG
-383 NTFLKNCEHISAIG
+383 T
-397 KRALEINFNNLTKGI
+397 RALQVSFTDLSFGLS
-412 NSELYVN
+412 SEVFVDS
-419 TFFPEEFTR
+419 FFPEWFTKLEGYQVQR
-428 LNEQQE
+428 YFHYDYVACPI
-434 MMLMVYSFVGCP
+434 VY
-446 TVYSGQK
+446 TGQK
-453 IKTEIISKTK
+453 IKTEIISRSEKDLRI
-463 KNIKI
+463 N
-468 KLFIKYYGEGD
+468 LFIKYWGDGD
-479 KLFKLDSE
+479 KLIKITSE
-487 EFLFS
+487 DYNLKAN
-492 ENETKKIE
+492 ENSVLE
-500 WTIPDTLSNPITQL
+500 WSVPDTFSNPIGQI
-514 GYSIASDEQVSGK
+514 GISINSDDNISGK
-527 ILINYID
+527 LLINYLN
-534 ISGIPKMTFKKPD
+534 ISGSPKMTFKRPD
-547 HIKNDKVNTTSHNIK
+547 HI
-562 SLTNGVYIPDDEKYY
+562 DEFKRGIFYKEEVY
-577 GQLWKLAWVNDV
+577 GQLWKRAWVNDV
-589 DKWYSYGKNSF
+589 DKWQYRHNESFKVVRGIGRGHIMTGSETWKDYSISAKISIPLASAG
-600 GLIKNASRGHVFT
+600 GLI
-613 GSSDW
+613 
-618 KNYSVT
+618 
-624 SKIMFRLASSGGL
+624 L
-637 VIRSQGLQRYYSL
+637 RSQGLKRYYSL
-650 EIKSTNKLQINKMEY
+650 ELTKENKLKINKMEY
-665 GLKILKEV
+665 DLKTLKEIDFDLEFFKDYELKFKV
-673 DFSFEPFEEY
+673 DGNKLQGFV
-683 FMRFEADNNFLKGF
+683 DNK
-697 INNELLIEVEDK
+697 LLIEVEDK
-709 SNQFENGMIGCIVEN
+709 SNPYEEGMIGFLTEN
-724 GTIISDEISIN
+724 GAIQSDSISIE

>member
-487 EFLFS
+487 EFFFS

-534 ISGIPKMTFKKPD
+534 ISGIPKMTFKKPE

-709 SNQFENGMIGCIVEN
+709 SNQFEKGMIGCIVEN

>member
-8 EEKVYA
+8 ENKVYA

-27 PFEGWYYDRIME
+27 PFEGWSYDRIME

-53 FPIHVTDDDLTGT
+53 FPIHVTDDDLSGT

-75 FNFDKNISPKQI
+75 FNYDKNISAKQI
-87 GQTWLNYCLENQTVL
+87 GQTWLNYCLENQTIL

-126 ESGSIAKN
+126 ESGSIERN

-160 QAVDLAKRAGSVS
+160 QAVELAKRAGSVS

-188 EAYAFIEKDIKK
+188 ESMAFIENDIKK
-200 IIEDSKKFVPNDS
+200 IIEESKKFVPTDS

-256 NHALIILSLLFG
+256 NHALIILALLFG

-306 KQGPDYITPV
+306 QKGPDYITPV
-316 NDIIYLPTAYG
+316 NDIIYLPSAYG

-334 LLESQNIINITRKM
+334 LLESQNIINITRKL
-348 NGLESKVIKNNARY
+348 NGLEGKVIKNNARY

-372 WMVDKSNNNNQ
+372 WMVDKANDNNLNTNLSNVEFKSNNG
-383 NTFLKNCEHISAIG
+383 T
-397 KRALEINFNNLTKGI
+397 RALQVSFTDLSFGLS
-412 NSELYVN
+412 SEVFVDS
-419 TFFPEEFTR
+419 FFPEWFTKLEGYQVQR
-428 LNEQQE
+428 YFHYDYVACPL
-434 MMLMVYSFVGCP
+434 VY
-446 TVYSGQK
+446 TGQK
-453 IKTEIISKTK
+453 IKTEIVSKSEK
-463 KNIKI
+463 DLRIN
-468 KLFIKYYGEGD
+468 LFIKYWGEGD
-479 KLFKLDSE
+479 KLIKISSE
-487 EFLFS
+487 DHNIKAN
-492 ENETKKIE
+492 ENNVIE
-500 WTIPDTLSNPITQL
+500 WNVPDTFSNPIGQI
-514 GYSIASDEQVSGK
+514 GISINSDDNVTGK
-527 ILINYID
+527 LLINYLN
-534 ISGIPKMTFKKPD
+534 ISGSPKMTFRRPD
-547 HIKNDKVNTTSHNIK
+547 HI
-562 SLTNGVYIPDDEKYY
+562 DEFKRGIFYKEEVY
-577 GQLWKLAWVNDV
+577 GQLWKRAWVNDV
-589 DKWYSYGKNSF
+589 DKWQYRHNESFKVVRGIGRGHIMTGSETWKDYSISAKISIPLASAG
-600 GLIKNASRGHVFT
+600 GLI
-613 GSSDW
+613 
-618 KNYSVT
+618 
-624 SKIMFRLASSGGL
+624 L
-637 VIRSQGLQRYYSL
+637 RSQGLKRYYSL
-650 EIKSTNKLQINKMEY
+650 ELTKENKLKINKMEY
-665 GLKILKEV
+665 DLKTLKEIDFDLEFFKDYELKFKV
-673 DFSFEPFEEY
+673 DGNKLQGFV
-683 FMRFEADNNFLKGF
+683 DNK
-697 INNELLIEVEDK
+697 LLIEVEDK
-709 SNQFENGMIGCIVEN
+709 SNPYEEGMIGFLTEN
-724 GTIISDEISIN
+724 GAIQSDSISIE

>member
-8 EEKVYA
+8 ENKVYA

-102 AWAGKGILTEESAYM
+102 AWAGKGVLTEESAYM

-126 ESGSIAKN
+126 ESGSIAQN
-134 GKVIAEQIGAQIFI
+134 CKVIAEQIGAQIFI

-188 EAYAFIEKDIKK
+188 EAMAFIEKDIKK
-200 IIEDSKKFVPNDS
+200 IIEESKKFVPTDS
-213 TIYKLISDIQDW
+213 TIYRLISDIQDW

-256 NHALIILSLLFG
+256 NHALIILALLFG

-300 NGLEGI
+300 NELEGI
-306 KQGPDYITPV
+306 QKGPDYITPV

-334 LLESQNIINITRKM
+334 LLESQNIINITRRM

-362 NFEMETSTQG
+362 NFEMETATQG
-372 WMVDKSNNNNQ
+372 WMVDKTNDNNLNTSLSNVEFKSDNG
-383 NTFLKNCEHISAIG
+383 T
-397 KRALEINFNNLTKGI
+397 RALQVSFTDLSFGLS
-412 NSELYVN
+412 SEVFVDS
-419 TFFPEEFTR
+419 FFPEWFTKLEGYQVQR
-428 LNEQQE
+428 YFHYDYVACPI
-434 MMLMVYSFVGCP
+434 VY
-446 TVYSGQK
+446 TGQK
-453 IKTEIISKTK
+453 IKTEIISRSEKDLRI
-463 KNIKI
+463 N
-468 KLFIKYYGEGD
+468 LFIKYWGDGD
-479 KLFKLDSE
+479 KLIKITSE
-487 EFLFS
+487 DYNLKAN
-492 ENETKKIE
+492 ENSILE
-500 WTIPDTLSNPITQL
+500 WNVPDTFSNPIGQI
-514 GYSIASDEQVSGK
+514 GISINSDDNISGK
-527 ILINYID
+527 LLINYLN
-534 ISGIPKMTFKKPD
+534 ISGSPKMTFKKPD
-547 HIKNDKVNTTSHNIK
+547 HI
-562 SLTNGVYIPDDEKYY
+562 DEFKRGIFYKEEVY
-577 GQLWKLAWVNDV
+577 GQLWKRAWVNDV
-589 DKWYSYGKNSF
+589 DKWQYRHNESFKVVRGIGRGHIMTGSETWKDYSISAKISIPLASAG
-600 GLIKNASRGHVFT
+600 GLI
-613 GSSDW
+613 
-618 KNYSVT
+618 
-624 SKIMFRLASSGGL
+624 L
-637 VIRSQGLQRYYSL
+637 RSQGLKRYYSL
-650 EIKSTNKLQINKMEY
+650 ELTKENKLKINKMEY
-665 GLKILKEV
+665 DLKTLKEIDFDLEFFKDYELIFKV
-673 DFSFEPFEEY
+673 DGNKLQGFV
-683 FMRFEADNNFLKGF
+683 DNK
-697 INNELLIEVEDK
+697 LLIEVEDK
-709 SNQFENGMIGCIVEN
+709 SNPYEEGMIGFLTEN
-724 GTIISDEISIN
+724 GAIQSDSISIE

>member
-1 MNLDKVF
+1 
-8 EEKVYA
+8 
-14 GVLGK
+14 
-19 IIGVYLGR
+19 
-27 PFEGWYYDRIME
+27 
-39 ELGPINYYVNDKLD
+39 
-53 FPIHVTDDDLTGT
+53 
-66 FRFINALKH
+66 

-268 DDDFQKSLMIV
+268 DDDFQKTLMIV

-372 WMVDKSNNNNQ
+372 WMVDKSNDNNL
-383 NTFLKNCEHISAIG
+383 NTSLSNVDYKSDNG
-397 KRALEINFNNLTKGI
+397 TRALQVSFNDLSFGLASEIFVD
-412 NSELYVN
+412 S
-419 TFFPEEFTR
+419 FFPEWFTKLEGYQVQR
-428 LNEQQE
+428 YFHYDY
-434 MMLMVYSFVGCP
+434 VACP
-446 TVYSGQK
+446 IVYSGQK
-453 IKTEIISKTK
+453 IKTEIISQSEKDLRI
-463 KNIKI
+463 N
-468 KLFIKYYGEGD
+468 LFIKYWGEED
-479 KLFKLDSE
+479 KLIKLSSDDFNLRSK
-487 EFLFS
+487 
-492 ENETKKIE
+492 ENNTIE
-500 WTIPDTLSNPITQL
+500 WVVPDTFANPIGQI
-514 GYSIASDEQVSGK
+514 GISINSDDNVSGK
-527 ILINYID
+527 ILINYLN
-534 ISGIPKMTFKKPD
+534 ISGTPKMTFRRPD
-547 HIKNDKVNTTSHNIK
+547 HI
-562 SLTNGVYIPDDEKYY
+562 DEYKRGIFYKEEVY
-577 GQLWKLAWVNDV
+577 GQLWKRAWVNDV
-589 DKWYSYGKNSF
+589 DKWQYRHNESF
-600 GLIKNASRGHVFT
+600 KVVRGIGRGHIMTGSETWKDYTISAKISIPLASAAGLIV
-613 GSSDW
+613 
-618 KNYSVT
+618 
-624 SKIMFRLASSGGL
+624 
-637 VIRSQGLQRYYSL
+637 RSQGLKRYYSL
-650 EIKSTNKLQINKMEY
+650 ELTSENKLKINKMEY
-665 GLKILKEV
+665 ELKTLNEI
-673 DFSFEPFEEY
+673 DFSLEYFKDYDLKFKVDGNKLQGYVDNQLLIEAEDSSNPFEEG
-683 FMRFEADNNFLKGF
+683 MMGFLT
-697 INNELLIEVEDK
+697 
-709 SNQFENGMIGCIVEN
+709 ENGAIQSN
-724 GTIISDEISIN
+724 SISIE

>member
-8 EEKVYA
+8 ENKVYA

-87 GQTWLNYCLENQTVL
+87 GQTWLNYCIENQTVL
-102 AWAGKGILTEESAYM
+102 AWAGKGVLTEESAYM

-126 ESGSIAKN
+126 ESGSIAQN

-188 EAYAFIEKDIKK
+188 EAMAFIENDIKK
-200 IIEDSKKFVPNDS
+200 IIEESKKFVPTDS

-256 NHALIILSLLFG
+256 NHALIILALLFG

-300 NGLEGI
+300 NELEGI
-306 KQGPDYITPV
+306 QKGPDYITPV

-334 LLESQNIINITRKM
+334 LLESQNIINITRRM

-362 NFEMETSTQG
+362 NFEMETATQG
-372 WMVDKSNNNNQ
+372 WMVDKTNDNNLNTSLSNVEFKSDNG
-383 NTFLKNCEHISAIG
+383 T
-397 KRALEINFNNLTKGI
+397 RALQVSFTDLSFGLS
-412 NSELYVN
+412 SEVFVDS
-419 TFFPEEFTR
+419 FFPEWFTKLEGYQVQR
-428 LNEQQE
+428 YFHYDYVACPI
-434 MMLMVYSFVGCP
+434 VY
-446 TVYSGQK
+446 TGQK
-453 IKTEIISKTK
+453 IKTEIVSRSKK
-463 KNIKI
+463 DLRIN
-468 KLFIKYYGEGD
+468 LFIKYWGDGD
-479 KLFKLDSE
+479 KLIKITSE
-487 EFLFS
+487 DYNLKAN
-492 ENETKKIE
+492 ENSVLE
-500 WTIPDTLSNPITQL
+500 WSVPDTFSNPIGQI
-514 GYSIASDEQVSGK
+514 GISINSDDNISGK
-527 ILINYID
+527 LLINYLN
-534 ISGIPKMTFKKPD
+534 ISGSPKMTFKKPD
-547 HIKNDKVNTTSHNIK
+547 HI
-562 SLTNGVYIPDDEKYY
+562 DEFKRGIFYKEEVY
-577 GQLWKLAWVNDV
+577 GQLWKRAWVNDV
-589 DKWYSYGKNSF
+589 DKWQYRHNESFKVVRGIGRGHIMTGSETWKDYSISAKISIPLASAG
-600 GLIKNASRGHVFT
+600 GLI
-613 GSSDW
+613 
-618 KNYSVT
+618 
-624 SKIMFRLASSGGL
+624 L
-637 VIRSQGLQRYYSL
+637 RSQGLKRYYSL
-650 EIKSTNKLQINKMEY
+650 ELTKENKLKINKMEY
-665 GLKILKEV
+665 DLKTLKEIDFDLEFFKDYELKFKV
-673 DFSFEPFEEY
+673 DGNKLQGFV
-683 FMRFEADNNFLKGF
+683 DNK
-697 INNELLIEVEDK
+697 LLIEVEDK
-709 SNQFENGMIGCIVEN
+709 SNPYEEGMIGFLTEN
-724 GTIISDEISIN
+724 GAIQSDSISIE

>member
-1 MNLDKVF
+1 MKLDNNF
-8 EEKVYA
+8 EKKVYA

-27 PFEGWYYDRIME
+27 PFEGWPYDKIMK
-39 ELGPINYYVNDKLD
+39 ELGPIYYYVNDKLNL
-53 FPIHVTDDDLTGT
+53 PLHVTDDDLNGT
-66 FRFINALKH
+66 FTFIKAFKD
-75 FNFDKNISPKQI
+75 FNFNRNITSKQI
-87 GQTWLNYCLENQTVL
+87 GDTWLNYCLENQAVL
-102 AWAGKGILTEESAYM
+102 AWAGKGLLTEESAYL
-117 NLKQGIHAP
+117 NLKEGIEAP
-126 ESGSIAKN
+126 ESGSIKRN
-134 GKVIAEQIGAQIFI
+134 GKIIAEQIGAQIFI
-148 DGWGMVSPGDPE
+148 DGWGMIAAGDPDF
-160 QAVDLAKRAGSVS
+160 ASDLAKRAGSVS
-173 HDGESVYGAQVVAAM
+173 HDGESVYGAQMVASM
-188 EAYAFIEKDIKK
+188 EAMAFIESDTKK
-200 IIEDSKKFVPNDS
+200 IIEHCKSYIPKNSV
-213 TIYKLISDIQDW
+213 IYKLISDIQDW

-230 DWEQARSKIEDKY
+230 DWEQARFKIEEHYGYDKY
-243 GYSKFPGNCHIVP
+243 QGFCHIVP
-256 NHALIILSLLFG
+256 NHALIILALLFG
-268 DDDFQKSLMIV
+268 DDDFQKTLMIV

-293 GCILGIK
+293 GCYMGIK

-306 KQGPDYITPV
+306 QKGADFITPV
-316 NDIIYLPTAYG
+316 NDTLYITSARG

-334 LLESQNIINITRKM
+334 LTESQNIINIRRKLD
-348 NGLESKVIKNNARY
+348 GLEHQTIKNNARY

-479 KLFKLDSE
+479 KLFKLDSD
-487 EFLFS
+487 EFFFS

-534 ISGIPKMTFKKPD
+534 ISGIPKMTFKKPE

-709 SNQFENGMIGCIVEN
+709 SNQFEKGMIGCIVEN

>member
-268 DDDFQKSLMIV
+268 DDDFQKTLMIV

-293 GCILGIK
+293 GCYMGIK

-306 KQGPDYITPV
+306 QKGADFITPV
-316 NDIIYLPTAYG
+316 NDTLYITSARG

-334 LLESQNIINITRKM
+334 LTESQNIINIRRKLD
-348 NGLESKVIKNNARY
+348 GLENQTIKNNARY

-372 WMVDKSNNNNQ
+372 WMVDKSNDNNL
-383 NTFLKNCEHISAIG
+383 NTSLSNVDYKSDNG
-397 KRALEINFNNLTKGI
+397 TRALQVSFNDLSFGLASEIFVD
-412 NSELYVN
+412 S
-419 TFFPEEFTR
+419 FFPEWFTKLEGYQVQR
-428 LNEQQE
+428 YFHYDY
-434 MMLMVYSFVGCP
+434 VACP
-446 TVYSGQK
+446 IVYSGQK
-453 IKTEIISKTK
+453 IKTEIISQSEKDLRI
-463 KNIKI
+463 N
-468 KLFIKYYGEGD
+468 LFIKYWGEED
-479 KLFKLDSE
+479 KLIKLSSDDFNLRSK
-487 EFLFS
+487 
-492 ENETKKIE
+492 ENNTIE
-500 WTIPDTLSNPITQL
+500 WVVPDTFANPIGQI
-514 GYSIASDEQVSGK
+514 GISINSDDNVSGK
-527 ILINYID
+527 ILINYLN
-534 ISGIPKMTFKKPD
+534 ISGTPKMTFRRPD
-547 HIKNDKVNTTSHNIK
+547 HI
-562 SLTNGVYIPDDEKYY
+562 DEYKRGIFYKEEVY
-577 GQLWKLAWVNDV
+577 GQLWKRAWVNDV
-589 DKWYSYGKNSF
+589 DKWQYRHNESF
-600 GLIKNASRGHVFT
+600 KVVRGIGRGHIMTGSETWKDYTISSKISIPLASAAGLIV
-613 GSSDW
+613 
-618 KNYSVT
+618 
-624 SKIMFRLASSGGL
+624 
-637 VIRSQGLQRYYSL
+637 RSQGLKRYYSL
-650 EIKSTNKLQINKMEY
+650 ELTSENKLKINKMEY
-665 GLKILKEV
+665 ELKTLNEIDFNLEYFKDYDLKFKV
-673 DFSFEPFEEY
+673 DGNKLQGYVDNQLLIEAEDSSNPFEEG
-683 FMRFEADNNFLKGF
+683 MMGFLT
-697 INNELLIEVEDK
+697 
-709 SNQFENGMIGCIVEN
+709 ENGAIQSN
-724 GTIISDEISIN
+724 SISIE

>member
-8 EEKVYA
+8 ENKVYA

-87 GQTWLNYCLENQTVL
+87 GQTWLNYCIENQTVL
-102 AWAGKGILTEESAYM
+102 AWAGKGVLTEESAYM

-126 ESGSIAKN
+126 ESGSIAQN

-188 EAYAFIEKDIKK
+188 EAMAFIENDIKK
-200 IIEDSKKFVPNDS
+200 IIEESKKFVPTDS

-256 NHALIILSLLFG
+256 NHALIILALLFG

-300 NGLEGI
+300 NELEGI
-306 KQGPDYITPV
+306 QKGPDYITPV

-334 LLESQNIINITRKM
+334 LLESQNIINITRRM

-362 NFEMETSTQG
+362 NFEMETATQG
-372 WMVDKSNNNNQ
+372 WMVDKTNDNNLNTSLSNVEFKSDNG
-383 NTFLKNCEHISAIG
+383 T
-397 KRALEINFNNLTKGI
+397 RALQVSFTDLSFGLS
-412 NSELYVN
+412 SEVFVDS
-419 TFFPEEFTR
+419 FFPEWFTKLEGYQVQR
-428 LNEQQE
+428 YFHYDY
-434 MMLMVYSFVGCP
+434 VACP
-446 TVYSGQK
+446 TVYTGQK
-453 IKTEIISKTK
+453 IKTEIVSRSEKDLRI
-463 KNIKI
+463 N
-468 KLFIKYYGEGD
+468 LFIKYWGDGD
-479 KLFKLDSE
+479 KLIKITSE
-487 EFLFS
+487 DYNLKAN
-492 ENETKKIE
+492 ENSVIE
-500 WTIPDTLSNPITQL
+500 WIVPDTFSNPIGQI
-514 GYSIASDEQVSGK
+514 GISINSDDNISGK
-527 ILINYID
+527 LLINYLN
-534 ISGIPKMTFKKPD
+534 ISGSPKMTFKRPD
-547 HIKNDKVNTTSHNIK
+547 HI
-562 SLTNGVYIPDDEKYY
+562 DEFKRGIFYKEEVY
-577 GQLWKLAWVNDV
+577 GQLWKRAWVNDV
-589 DKWYSYGKNSF
+589 DKWQYRHNESFKVVRGIGRGHIMTGSETWKDYSISAKISIPLASAG
-600 GLIKNASRGHVFT
+600 GLI
-613 GSSDW
+613 
-618 KNYSVT
+618 
-624 SKIMFRLASSGGL
+624 L
-637 VIRSQGLQRYYSL
+637 RSQGLKRYYSL
-650 EIKSTNKLQINKMEY
+650 ELTKENKLKINKMEY
-665 GLKILKEV
+665 DLKTLKEIDFDLEFFKDYELKFKV
-673 DFSFEPFEEY
+673 DGNKLQGFV
-683 FMRFEADNNFLKGF
+683 DNK
-697 INNELLIEVEDK
+697 LLIEVEDK
-709 SNQFENGMIGCIVEN
+709 SNPYEEGMIGFLTEN
-724 GTIISDEISIN
+724 GAIQSDSISIE

>member
-8 EEKVYA
+8 ENKVYA

-87 GQTWLNYCLENQTVL
+87 GQTWLNYCIENQTVL
-102 AWAGKGILTEESAYM
+102 AWAGKGVLTEESAYM

-126 ESGSIAKN
+126 ESGSIAQN

-188 EAYAFIEKDIKK
+188 EAMAFIEKDIKK
-200 IIEDSKKFVPNDS
+200 IIEESKKFVPTDS
-213 TIYKLISDIQDW
+213 TIYRLISDIQDW

-256 NHALIILSLLFG
+256 NHALIILALLFG

-300 NGLEGI
+300 NELEGI
-306 KQGPDYITPV
+306 QKGPDYITPV

-334 LLESQNIINITRKM
+334 LLESQNIINITRRM

-362 NFEMETSTQG
+362 NFEMETATQG
-372 WMVDKSNNNNQ
+372 WMVDKTNDNNLNTSLSNVEFKSDNG
-383 NTFLKNCEHISAIG
+383 T
-397 KRALEINFNNLTKGI
+397 RALQVSFTDLSFGLS
-412 NSELYVN
+412 SEVFVDS
-419 TFFPEEFTR
+419 FFPEWFTKLEGYQVQR
-428 LNEQQE
+428 YFHYDYVACPI
-434 MMLMVYSFVGCP
+434 VY
-446 TVYSGQK
+446 TGQN
-453 IKTEIISKTK
+453 IKTEIISRSEKDLRI
-463 KNIKI
+463 N
-468 KLFIKYYGEGD
+468 LFIKYWGDGD
-479 KLFKLDSE
+479 KLIKITSE
-487 EFLFS
+487 DYNLKAN
-492 ENETKKIE
+492 ENSVLE
-500 WTIPDTLSNPITQL
+500 WSVPDTFSNPIGQI
-514 GYSIASDEQVSGK
+514 GISINSDDNISGK
-527 ILINYID
+527 LLINYLN
-534 ISGIPKMTFKKPD
+534 ISGSPKMTFKRPD
-547 HIKNDKVNTTSHNIK
+547 HI
-562 SLTNGVYIPDDEKYY
+562 DEFKRGIFYKEEVY
-577 GQLWKLAWVNDV
+577 GQLWKRAWVNDV
-589 DKWYSYGKNSF
+589 DKWQYRHNESFKVVRGIGRGHIMTGSETWKDYSISAKISIPLASAG
-600 GLIKNASRGHVFT
+600 GLI
-613 GSSDW
+613 
-618 KNYSVT
+618 
-624 SKIMFRLASSGGL
+624 L
-637 VIRSQGLQRYYSL
+637 RSQGLKRYYSL
-650 EIKSTNKLQINKMEY
+650 ELTKENKLKINKMEY
-665 GLKILKEV
+665 DLKTLKEIDFDLEFFKDYELKFKV
-673 DFSFEPFEEY
+673 DGNKLQGFV
-683 FMRFEADNNFLKGF
+683 DNK
-697 INNELLIEVEDK
+697 LLIEVEDK
-709 SNQFENGMIGCIVEN
+709 SNPYEEGMIGFLTEN
-724 GTIISDEISIN
+724 GAIQSDSISIE

>member
-8 EEKVYA
+8 ENKVYA

-102 AWAGKGILTEESAYM
+102 AWAGKGVLTEESAYM

-126 ESGSIAKN
+126 ESGSIAQN

-188 EAYAFIEKDIKK
+188 EAMAFIENDIKK
-200 IIEDSKKFVPNDS
+200 IIEESKKFVPTDS

-256 NHALIILSLLFG
+256 NHALIILALLFG

-300 NGLEGI
+300 NELEGI
-306 KQGPDYITPV
+306 QKGPDYITPV

-334 LLESQNIINITRKM
+334 LLESQNIINITRRM

-362 NFEMETSTQG
+362 NFEMETATQG
-372 WMVDKSNNNNQ
+372 WMVDKTNDNNLNTSLSNVEFKSDNG
-383 NTFLKNCEHISAIG
+383 T
-397 KRALEINFNNLTKGI
+397 RALQVSFTDLSFGLS
-412 NSELYVN
+412 SEVFVDS
-419 TFFPEEFTR
+419 FFPEWFTKLEGYQVQR
-428 LNEQQE
+428 YFHYDY
-434 MMLMVYSFVGCP
+434 VACP
-446 TVYSGQK
+446 TVYTGQK
-453 IKTEIISKTK
+453 IKTEIISRSEKDLRI
-463 KNIKI
+463 N
-468 KLFIKYYGEGD
+468 LFIKYWGDGD
-479 KLFKLDSE
+479 KLIKITSE
-487 EFLFS
+487 DYNLKAN
-492 ENETKKIE
+492 ENSVLE
-500 WTIPDTLSNPITQL
+500 WSVPDTFSNPIGQI
-514 GYSIASDEQVSGK
+514 GISINSDDNISGK
-527 ILINYID
+527 LLINYLN
-534 ISGIPKMTFKKPD
+534 ISGSPKMTFKKPD
-547 HIKNDKVNTTSHNIK
+547 HI
-562 SLTNGVYIPDDEKYY
+562 DEFKRGIFYKEEVY
-577 GQLWKLAWVNDV
+577 GQLWKRAWVNDV
-589 DKWYSYGKNSF
+589 DKWQYRHNESFKVVRGIGRGHIMTGSETWKDYSISAKISIPLASAG
-600 GLIKNASRGHVFT
+600 GLI
-613 GSSDW
+613 
-618 KNYSVT
+618 
-624 SKIMFRLASSGGL
+624 L
-637 VIRSQGLQRYYSL
+637 RSQGLKRYYSL
-650 EIKSTNKLQINKMEY
+650 ELTKENKLKINKMEY
-665 GLKILKEV
+665 DLKTLKEIDFDLEFFKDYELKFKV
-673 DFSFEPFEEY
+673 DGNKLQGFV
-683 FMRFEADNNFLKGF
+683 DNK
-697 INNELLIEVEDK
+697 LLIEVEDK
-709 SNQFENGMIGCIVEN
+709 SNPYEEGMIGFLTEN
-724 GTIISDEISIN
+724 GAIQSDSISIE

>member
-8 EEKVYA
+8 ENKVYA

-27 PFEGWYYDRIME
+27 PFEGWSYDRIME

-53 FPIHVTDDDLTGT
+53 FPIPVTDDDLSGT

-75 FNFDKNISPKQI
+75 FNYDKNISAKQI
-87 GQTWLNYCLENQTVL
+87 GQTWLNYCLENQTIL

-126 ESGSIAKN
+126 ESGSIERN

-188 EAYAFIEKDIKK
+188 ESMAFIENDIKK
-200 IIEDSKKFVPNDS
+200 IIEESKKFIPTDS
-213 TIYKLISDIQDW
+213 TIYKLISDIQNW

-256 NHALIILSLLFG
+256 NHALIILALLFG

-306 KQGPDYITPV
+306 QKGPDYITPV
-316 NDIIYLPTAYG
+316 NDIIYLPSAYG

-348 NGLESKVIKNNARY
+348 NGLEGKVIKNNARY

-372 WMVDKSNNNNQ
+372 WMVDKANDNNLNTNLSNVEFKSNNG
-383 NTFLKNCEHISAIG
+383 T
-397 KRALEINFNNLTKGI
+397 RALQVSFTDLSFGLSSEIFVD
-412 NSELYVN
+412 S
-419 TFFPEEFTR
+419 FFPEWFTKLEGYQVQR
-428 LNEQQE
+428 YFHYDYVACPL
-434 MMLMVYSFVGCP
+434 VY
-446 TVYSGQK
+446 TGQK
-453 IKTEIISKTK
+453 IKTEIVSKSEK
-463 KNIKI
+463 DLRIN
-468 KLFIKYYGEGD
+468 LFIKYWGEDD
-479 KLFKLDSE
+479 KLIKISSE
-487 EFLFS
+487 DHNIKAN
-492 ENETKKIE
+492 ENNVIE
-500 WTIPDTLSNPITQL
+500 WNVPDTFSNPIGQM
-514 GYSIASDEQVSGK
+514 GISINSDDNVTGK
-527 ILINYID
+527 LLINYLN
-534 ISGIPKMTFKKPD
+534 ISGSPKMTFRRPD
-547 HIKNDKVNTTSHNIK
+547 HI
-562 SLTNGVYIPDDEKYY
+562 DEFKRGIFYKEEVY
-577 GQLWKLAWVNDV
+577 GQLWKRAWVNDV
-589 DKWYSYGKNSF
+589 DKWQYRHNESFKVVRGIGRGHIMTGSETWKDYSISAKISIPLASAG
-600 GLIKNASRGHVFT
+600 GLI
-613 GSSDW
+613 
-618 KNYSVT
+618 
-624 SKIMFRLASSGGL
+624 L
-637 VIRSQGLQRYYSL
+637 RSQGLKRYYSL
-650 EIKSTNKLQINKMEY
+650 ELTKENKLKINKMEY
-665 GLKILKEV
+665 DLKTLKEIDFDLEFFKDYELKFKV
-673 DFSFEPFEEY
+673 DGNKLQGFV
-683 FMRFEADNNFLKGF
+683 DNK
-697 INNELLIEVEDK
+697 LLIEVEDK
-709 SNQFENGMIGCIVEN
+709 SNPYEEGMIGFLTEN
-724 GTIISDEISIN
+724 GAIQSDSISIE

>member
-8 EEKVYA
+8 ENKVYA

-27 PFEGWYYDRIME
+27 PFEGWSYDRIME

-53 FPIHVTDDDLTGT
+53 FPIHVTDDDLSGT

-75 FNFDKNISPKQI
+75 FNYDKNISAKQI
-87 GQTWLNYCLENQTVL
+87 GQTWLNYCLENQTIL

-126 ESGSIAKN
+126 ESGSIERN

-188 EAYAFIEKDIKK
+188 ESMAFIENDIKK
-200 IIEDSKKFVPNDS
+200 IIEESKKFVPTDS

-256 NHALIILSLLFG
+256 NHALIILALLFG

-306 KQGPDYITPV
+306 QKGPDYITPV
-316 NDIIYLPTAYG
+316 NDIIYLPSAYG

-334 LLESQNIINITRKM
+334 LLESQNIINITRKL
-348 NGLESKVIKNNARY
+348 NGLEGKVIKNNARY

-372 WMVDKSNNNNQ
+372 WMVDKANDNNLNTNLSNVEFKSNNG
-383 NTFLKNCEHISAIG
+383 T
-397 KRALEINFNNLTKGI
+397 RALQVSFTDLSFGLSSEIFVD
-412 NSELYVN
+412 S
-419 TFFPEEFTR
+419 FFPEWFTKLEGYQVQR
-428 LNEQQE
+428 YFHYDYVACPL
-434 MMLMVYSFVGCP
+434 VY
-446 TVYSGQK
+446 TGQK
-453 IKTEIISKTK
+453 IKTEIVSKSEK
-463 KNIKI
+463 DLRIN
-468 KLFIKYYGEGD
+468 LFIKYWGEGD
-479 KLFKLDSE
+479 KLIKISSE
-487 EFLFS
+487 DHNIKAN
-492 ENETKKIE
+492 ENNVIE
-500 WTIPDTLSNPITQL
+500 WNVPDTFSNPIGQM
-514 GYSIASDEQVSGK
+514 GISINSDDNVTGK
-527 ILINYID
+527 LLINYLN
-534 ISGIPKMTFKKPD
+534 ISGSPKMTFRRPD
-547 HIKNDKVNTTSHNIK
+547 HI
-562 SLTNGVYIPDDEKYY
+562 DEFKRGIFYKEEVY
-577 GQLWKLAWVNDV
+577 GQLWKRAWVNDV
-589 DKWYSYGKNSF
+589 DKWQYRHNESFKVVRGIGRGHIMTGSETWKDYSISAKISIPLASAG
-600 GLIKNASRGHVFT
+600 GLI
-613 GSSDW
+613 
-618 KNYSVT
+618 
-624 SKIMFRLASSGGL
+624 L
-637 VIRSQGLQRYYSL
+637 RSQGLKRYYSL
-650 EIKSTNKLQINKMEY
+650 ELTKENKLKINKMEY
-665 GLKILKEV
+665 DLKTLKEIDFDLEFFKDYELKFKV
-673 DFSFEPFEEY
+673 DGNKLQGFV
-683 FMRFEADNNFLKGF
+683 DNK
-697 INNELLIEVEDK
+697 LLIEVEDK
-709 SNQFENGMIGCIVEN
+709 SNPYEEGMIGFLTEN
-724 GTIISDEISIN
+724 GAIQSDSISIE

>member
-213 TIYKLISDIQDW
+213 IIYKLISDIQDW

-372 WMVDKSNNNNQ
+372 WMVDKSNDNNL
-383 NTFLKNCEHISAIG
+383 NTSLSNVDYKSDNG
-397 KRALEINFNNLTKGI
+397 TRALQVSFNDLSFGLASEIFVD
-412 NSELYVN
+412 S
-419 TFFPEEFTR
+419 FFPEWFTKLEGYQVQR
-428 LNEQQE
+428 YFHYDY
-434 MMLMVYSFVGCP
+434 VACP
-446 TVYSGQK
+446 IVYSGQK
-453 IKTEIISKTK
+453 IKAQIISQSEKDLRI
-463 KNIKI
+463 N
-468 KLFIKYYGEGD
+468 LFIKYWGEED
-479 KLFKLDSE
+479 KLIKLSSDDFNLRSK
-487 EFLFS
+487 
-492 ENETKKIE
+492 ENNTIE
-500 WTIPDTLSNPITQL
+500 WVVPDTFANPIGQI
-514 GYSIASDEQVSGK
+514 GISINSDDNVSGK
-527 ILINYID
+527 ILINYLN
-534 ISGIPKMTFKKPD
+534 ISGTPKMTFRRPD
-547 HIKNDKVNTTSHNIK
+547 HI
-562 SLTNGVYIPDDEKYY
+562 DEYKRGIFYKEEVY
-577 GQLWKLAWVNDV
+577 GQLWKRAWVNDV
-589 DKWYSYGKNSF
+589 DKWQYRHNESFKVVRGIGRGHIMTGSETWKDYSISSKISIPLASAA
-600 GLIKNASRGHVFT
+600 GLIV
-613 GSSDW
+613 
-618 KNYSVT
+618 
-624 SKIMFRLASSGGL
+624 
-637 VIRSQGLQRYYSL
+637 RSQGLKRYYSL
-650 EIKSTNKLQINKMEY
+650 ELTSKNKLKINKMEY
-665 GLKILKEV
+665 ELKTLNEIDFNLEYFKEYDLKFKV
-673 DFSFEPFEEY
+673 DGNKLQGYVDNQLLIEAEDSSNPFEEG
-683 FMRFEADNNFLKGF
+683 MMGFLT
-697 INNELLIEVEDK
+697 
-709 SNQFENGMIGCIVEN
+709 ENGAIQSN
-724 GTIISDEISIN
+724 SISIE